1 MRVHLRY
8 LGDLL
13 ETVGPPA
20 HRAPQSEPVANYV

>member
-8 LGDLL
+8 LNDLL

-20 HRAPQSEPVANYV
+20 GRTPQSEPVANYV